1 MLADGGL
8 GIGENAYDLSAD
20 AGVNPQTLSFL
31 DTTLFCALCIPKKQ
45 YPEGLIFRFLFIRW
59 SYSKKNCMLHYFRSS
74 AAGIARVSSPCE
86 ARQLPML
93 GGNNPVA
100 SGYRG

>member
-1 MLADGGL
+1 
-8 GIGENAYDLSAD
+8 
-20 AGVNPQTLSFL
+20 
-31 DTTLFCALCIPKKQ
+31 
-45 YPEGLIFRFLFIRW
+45 
-59 SYSKKNCMLHYFRSS
+59 MLHYFRSS

-100 SGYRG
+100 SGYSG